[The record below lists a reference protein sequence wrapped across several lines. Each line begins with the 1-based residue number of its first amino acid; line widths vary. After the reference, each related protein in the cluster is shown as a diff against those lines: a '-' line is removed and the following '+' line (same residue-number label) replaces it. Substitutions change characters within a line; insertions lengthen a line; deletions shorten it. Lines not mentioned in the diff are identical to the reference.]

1 MQPGNQC
8 HTCMSGI
15 MQVVKTTGFT
25 GILPEPTEGQRIYNR
40 NFQEW
45 KEQKMDELSG
55 TGFSI

>member
-1 MQPGNQC
+1 
-8 HTCMSGI
+8 MSGI